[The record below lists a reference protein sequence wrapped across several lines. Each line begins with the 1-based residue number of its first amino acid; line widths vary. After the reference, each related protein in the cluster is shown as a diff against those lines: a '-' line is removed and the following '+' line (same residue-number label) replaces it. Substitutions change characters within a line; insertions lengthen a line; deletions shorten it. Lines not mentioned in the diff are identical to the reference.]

1 MTEQE
6 QIQEMAKLIDGSECP
21 SEKCPKMDKEQ
32 VKAFGACNIH
42 RAQILYNAG
51 YRKAEDVRKETAREC
66 LKILYNIGCNYATS
80 DFDIGWNNAIK
91 KVYRKISQKYGVTAF
106 DEEGEE

>member
-1 MTEQE
+1 MNKEK
-6 QIQEMAKLIDGSECP
+6 QIEEMAKLIDGSECP

-51 YRKAEDVRKETAREC
+51 YGNVKEAVKEFAEKLKEKVEKAEEEIVPKGCDHYFKNGAMCCQSIIFLILDDLVKEVC
-66 LKILYNIGCNYATS
+66 G
-80 DFDIGWNNAIK
+80 D
-91 KVYRKISQKYGVTAF
+91 
-106 DEEGEE
+106 

>member
-6 QIQEMAKLIDGSECP
+6 QIEEMAKLIDGSECP

-51 YRKAEDVRKETAREC
+51 YQKAEEVRKETAREIFEYIV
-66 LKILYNIGCNYATS
+66 KNGVINVAPDT
-80 DFDIGWNNAIK
+80 IK
-91 KVYRKISQKYGVTAF
+91 MFFKEQYGVTAF
-106 DEEGEE
+106 IEEGEE

>member
-1 MTEQE
+1 MNKEE
-6 QIQEMAKLIDGSECP
+6 QIEEMAKLIDGSECP

-51 YRKAEDVRKETAREC
+51 YGNVKEAVKEFAEKLKEKVEKAEEEIVPKGCDHYFKNGAMCCQSIIFLILDDLVKEVC
-66 LKILYNIGCNYATS
+66 G
-80 DFDIGWNNAIK
+80 D
-91 KVYRKISQKYGVTAF
+91 
-106 DEEGEE
+106 

>member
-6 QIQEMAKLIDGSECP
+6 QIEEMAKLIDGSECP

-51 YRKAEDVRKETAREC
+51 YRKAEEVRKETAREIFEYIV
-66 LKILYNIGCNYATS
+66 KSGVINVAPDT
-80 DFDIGWNNAIK
+80 IK
-91 KVYRKISQKYGVTAF
+91 MFFKEQYGVTAF
-106 DEEGEE
+106 IEEGAE